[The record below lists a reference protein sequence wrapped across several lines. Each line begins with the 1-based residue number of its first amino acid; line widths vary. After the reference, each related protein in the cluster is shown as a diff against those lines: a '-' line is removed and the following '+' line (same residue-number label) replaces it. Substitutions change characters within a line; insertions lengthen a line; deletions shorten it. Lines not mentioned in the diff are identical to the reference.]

1 MPAFRGELPISIGA
15 LGALV
20 LLTTVTASTPAF
32 AAEPESAPSDYDA
45 ALANA
50 RAAAGRGEPREAAR
64 ILAPVAEAYP
74 QDYEVALQLGWY
86 AFSAGDYLAAER
98 AYREAIARAPAAADA
113 RLGLAWT
120 LVRRGDCDAASVE
133 IRAIERDPRVKDV
146 TAACA
151 PKELPAAPPTT
162 LTFAFTRWK
171 FPGDALKTGA
181 NGFVV
186 SGSEQVSR
194 AWNLGLTYRYA
205 SIDTQT
211 SQTTYSPPAGPPF
224 PPRPPVAQ
232 TTTRVSSFAQHE
244 AYAHA
249 TWSAGAL
256 GLGLHGAILTESSGT
271 LGTSEHAGIVGRWS
285 PFGDLQLDVS
295 VSRYSDETIAR
306 VSPSWTIP
314 VYGPLRVVTAL
325 AVQRVSGETLAS
337 ASLSLLLDWRAISLW
352 AGGKYGQEE
361 RPAYLAQSVVY
372 DLTDRVTWG
381 AWGGV
386 RLRLGD
392 GIGVA
397 ATYAYDR
404 LRVTGSA
411 SGSSSAIQT
420 FSVGPIFSF

>member
-1 MPAFRGELPISIGA
+1 MRISRGELLVVIGA
-15 LGALV
+15 LAVLTPLV
-20 LLTTVTASTPAF
+20 GSAPAF
-32 AAEPESAPSDYDA
+32 AAGNEDAPVDYDA
-45 ALANA
+45 AIASA
-50 RAAAGRGEPREAAR
+50 RAAAERGEPRVAAR
-64 ILAPVAEAYP
+64 LLAPIAEAYP

-86 AFSAGDYLAAER
+86 SFSAGDYAAAER

-120 LVRRGDCDAASVE
+120 LVRRGDCRAASAE
-133 IRAIERDPRVKDV
+133 IRVLEVDPRAKDV
-146 TAACA
+146 AAACA
-151 PKELPAAPPTT
+151 PPELAARPPQTV
-162 LTFAFTRWK
+162 LAFAFTRWK
-171 FPGDALKTGA
+171 FPGDPLKTGA
-181 NGFVV
+181 NGFFA
-186 SGSEQVSR
+186 SASEQVTR
-194 AWNLGLTYRYA
+194 EWNLGLTYRYA
-205 SIDTQT
+205 SVDTQQ
-211 SQTTYSPPAGPPF
+211 SQTSVLSPPGPQF

-256 GLGLHGAILTESSGT
+256 GLGLHAAVITEASGA

-285 PFGDLQLDVS
+285 PFGDLQLDVAA
-295 VSRYSDETIAR
+295 SRYTDETIAR

-314 VYGPLRVVTAL
+314 IYGPLRVVTAL

-337 ASLSLLLDWRAISLW
+337 ASLSLLLDWRALSFW

-361 RPAYLAQSVVY
+361 RPAYLAQSIVY

-381 AWGGV
+381 AWGGLRV
-386 RLRLGD
+386 RLAD

-404 LRVTGSA
+404 LRVTGSS
-411 SGSSSAIQT
+411 SGQTSAVQT
-420 FSVGPIFSF
+420 LSIGPIFSF

>member
-1 MPAFRGELPISIGA
+1 MRISRGQLPIL
-15 LGALV
+15 LGALAM
-20 LLTTVTASTPAF
+20 LAGATPAL
-32 AAEPESAPSDYDA
+32 ATEGESGPVDYDA

-50 RAAAGRGEPREAAR
+50 RAAADRGEPREAAR
-64 ILAPVAEAYP
+64 ILVPIAEAYP

-86 AFSAGDYLAAER
+86 AFSAGDYDAAER

-120 LVRRGDCDAASVE
+120 LVRRGDCRAASDE
-133 IRAIERDPRVKDV
+133 IRALAVDPRAKDV
-146 TAACA
+146 AAACA
-151 PKELPAAPPTT
+151 PKELADAPPATV
-162 LTFAFTRWK
+162 LSFAFTRWK
-171 FPGDALKTGA
+171 FPGDSLKTGA
-181 NGFVV
+181 NGFLA
-186 SGSEQVSR
+186 SASEQVSR
-194 AWNLGLTYRYA
+194 EWNLGLTYRYA
-205 SIDTQT
+205 SVDTQQ
-211 SQTTYSPPAGPPF
+211 SQTSLVPPPGPPF

-256 GLGLHGAILTESSGT
+256 GLGLHAAVLTEASGA

-285 PFGDLQLDVS
+285 PFGDLLLDLS
-295 VSRYSDETIAR
+295 VSRYTDETIAR
-306 VSPSWTIP
+306 VAPSWTIP
-314 VYGPLRVVTAL
+314 IYGPLRVVTAL

-337 ASLSLLLDWRAISLW
+337 ASLSLLLDWRDVSFW

-381 AWGGV
+381 AWGGMRV
-386 RLRLGD
+386 RLAD
-392 GIGVA
+392 GIGVS

-404 LRVTGSA
+404 LRV
-411 SGSSSAIQT
+411 SGSSSGQTSAIQT
-420 FSVGPIFSF
+420 FTVGPIFSF